1 MLPKPCQFKPKPE
14 VKLFPLIPLVT
25 RIPQGSFPPI
35 PKSFPRSGMSL
46 RTTTG
51 RPLTLVVK
59 IRVALSQSAARL
71 SRASATAVLN
81 PPVVLYPK
89 IPRPLRLSQKNP
101 SHQSAQE
108 RRAPPM
114 QTLLITSIIRVVD
127 RRSIMMAHLM
137 PAPPHVIDTE
147 SKLQWLRGQSRP
159 SKRLKRI
166 SKLQKN
172 HPATN
177 PPPNTSMRSPGPGVS
192 TNPSLS
198 RISLRGVD
206 KVAITALITPPKE
219 DLKRLPAD
227 VKLLPAEPLSRR
239 LNPSSCLG
247 LRSASLLQNLHPL
260 SRLEVALA

>member
-1 MLPKPCQFKPKPE
+1 M
-14 VKLFPLIPLVT
+14 
-25 RIPQGSFPPI
+25 
-35 PKSFPRSGMSL
+35 
-46 RTTTG
+46 
-51 RPLTLVVK
+51 VK

-71 SRASATAVLN
+71 NRALATVVLN
-81 PPVVLYPK
+81 LPVVLYPK

-114 QTLLITSIIRVVD
+114 QTLLITSIIQVVV
-127 RRSIMMAHLM
+127 RRSSIMMGHLM
-137 PAPPHVIDTE
+137 PALPHVIDTE

-166 SKLQKN
+166 SKLQKKR
-172 HPATN
+172 PATS
-177 PPPNTSMRSPGPGVS
+177 PPPSTLMRSPGPGVS

-206 KVAITALITPPKE
+206 KVATTARITQPKE
-219 DLKRLPAD
+219 GLKRLPAD

-239 LNPSSCLG
+239 LNLSSCLG
-247 LRSASLLQNLHPL
+247 LRSSSLLQELHPL